1 MSARRPTTLPEA
13 VFRPLMTP
21 TTPVLP
27 MPGHDLV
34 AAERPELVG
43 DQAGGAMHLEADL
56 RMLVNVAAP
65 GRYLL
70 VHGGDAIDDRHG
82 DAPSRSHSASAA

>member
-1 MSARRPTTLPEA
+1 MSARSPTTLPEA
-13 VFRPLMTP
+13 VLRPLMTP

-34 AAERPELVG
+34 AAERLELVG
-43 DQAGGAMHLEADL
+43 DEAGRAMHLEADL
-56 RMLVNVAAP
+56 RMRVNIAAP

-70 VHGGDAIDDRHG
+70 VHGGDTIDDRHG
-82 DAPSRSHSASAA
+82 NPFQLHVQRTAA